1 MFGDSEIPW
10 TLAKNCLWNVTE
22 QESWQIYSGRV
33 IIHNQEWVSN
43 DQWRIIRSVLRVKI
57 RFQRF
62 VSVEQETTFTGQNIQ
77 NFAITKQIVG
87 LNLGDPALIEIG
99 TLVPWPFEL
108 YQFKFTKFPEEKV
121 AHYNLSFTT
130 CTSQYSK
137 PCRQYYTTVMHLEE
151 GTCTLDGS
159 YELTFNVDCDE
170 VSTANSNCSL
180 GTGASDHITSVQ
192 YKLKSENFCA
202 TISVDIGII
211 GTISS
216 HENQSFIGSKSS
228 FVIGRRVYY
237 LVKVNSDL
245 NGPKDSQGKVIVDQY
260 DPNNSQTIIKFT
272 RTELVKVDVRVSN
285 GTAVR
290 IWQRGATNTAGS
302 DCKNH
307 TTKEAPTSTLLLNS
321 VGFSFVMTREIA
333 SPPKNGKVQV
343 RIIAEVQ
350 VSYPNAKKRADSL
363 DTTNYESD
371 MDVED
376 DTVDTTTPT
385 TGNTVPT
392 TGTTTGGPTTGSTTG
407 STTGGNTVPTTGST
421 TAGPTTGSTTAGN
434 SSNSVA
440 LIASLI
446 MLIVALI

>member
-1 MFGDSEIPW
+1 
-10 TLAKNCLWNVTE
+10 
-22 QESWQIYSGRV
+22 
-33 IIHNQEWVSN
+33 
-43 DQWRIIRSVLRVKI
+43 
-57 RFQRF
+57 
-62 VSVEQETTFTGQNIQ
+62 
-77 NFAITKQIVG
+77 
-87 LNLGDPALIEIG
+87 
-99 TLVPWPFEL
+99 
-108 YQFKFTKFPEEKV
+108 
-121 AHYNLSFTT
+121 
-130 CTSQYSK
+130 
-137 PCRQYYTTVMHLEE
+137 
-151 GTCTLDGS
+151 LDGS

-245 NGPKDSQGKVIVDQY
+245 NGPKDSSGKVIVDQY

-272 RTELVKVDVRVSN
+272 RTELVKVDIKHSN
-285 GTAVR
+285 GTIVR
-290 IWQRGATNTAGS
+290 IWQRGATNNAGS

-307 TTKEAPTSTLLLNS
+307 TTKENPTSTLLLNS
-321 VGFSFVMTREIA
+321 VGFSFVMTRDIA
-333 SPPKNGKVQV
+333 SPPKNGKITV
-343 RIIAEVQ
+343 RIVAEVQ
-350 VSYPNAKKRADSL
+350 VSYPSSKKRADNEEAN
-363 DTTNYESD
+363 TYETNSD
-371 MDVED
+371 ID
-376 DTVDTTTPT
+376 DDGTGPT
-385 TGNTVPT
+385 E
-392 TGTTTGGPTTGSTTG
+392 TTGSTTGSTTAGTTG

-421 TAGPTTGSTTAGN
+421 TAGPTTGSTTGGN

-446 MLIVALI
+446 MMIVALN